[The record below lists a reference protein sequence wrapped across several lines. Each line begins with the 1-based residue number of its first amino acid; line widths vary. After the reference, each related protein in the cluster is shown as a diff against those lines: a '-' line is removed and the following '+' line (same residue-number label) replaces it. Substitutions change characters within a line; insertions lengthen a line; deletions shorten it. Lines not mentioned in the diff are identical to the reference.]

1 MSRRWSDVGR
11 ALAGVAVA
19 LVVSLVAATAGATS
33 PAPRVP
39 GGLEGVQEPGV
50 QAYKGKLVDESGKPI
65 SGIFPVTFKLYPG
78 LKAKKPVWSETMW
91 VAVDRGVYTVH
102 LGVAKP
108 LPARDDL
115 NRMVLGVDVKGVG
128 ELVREPFVPADVRPP
143 VLTAGAQKTPGVPQG
158 APIPMP
164 PQAGKS
170 GATGAAKYAD
180 TAGYA
185 VEADHAKNSDR
196 LMNLTVDDIV
206 RRAAEEGGGGGGAA
220 AAQTGTKVRI
230 GSSKRYGAQVGGTG
244 GAEYNEVCPKGY
256 VMVGMRGAAAN
267 LVDSFQIICAP
278 LE

>member
-1 MSRRWSDVGR
+1 M
-11 ALAGVAVA
+11 
-19 LVVSLVAATAGATS
+19 
-33 PAPRVP
+33 
-39 GGLEGVQEPGV
+39 EGVQEPGV

-65 SGIFPVTFKLYPG
+65 SGIFPVTFKLYAG
-78 LKAKKPVWSETMW
+78 LKAKKPVWSEMMW

-108 LPARDDL
+108 LPARSDL
-115 NRMVLGVDVKGVG
+115 DKMVLGVDVKGVG
-128 ELVREPFVPADVRPP
+128 ELVREPFIPADVRPP
-143 VLTAGAQKTPGVPQG
+143 VLTAGAQRGAGANQG
-158 APIPMP
+158 GAT
-164 PQAGKS
+164 AGGQTAGRS
-170 GATGAAKYAD
+170 GAIGGAKYAD

-206 RRAAEEGGGGGGAA
+206 RRAAEEGGGGGAA
-220 AAQTGTKVRI
+220 AAQAGTKVRI
-230 GSSKRYGAQVGGTG
+230 GSSKRYGTQVGGTG

>member
-1 MSRRWSDVGR
+1 
-11 ALAGVAVA
+11 
-19 LVVSLVAATAGATS
+19 
-33 PAPRVP
+33 
-39 GGLEGVQEPGV
+39 
-50 QAYKGKLVDESGKPI
+50 
-65 SGIFPVTFKLYPG
+65 
-78 LKAKKPVWSETMW
+78 
-91 VAVDRGVYTVH
+91 
-102 LGVAKP
+102 
-108 LPARDDL
+108 
-115 NRMVLGVDVKGVG
+115 
-128 ELVREPFVPADVRPP
+128 
-143 VLTAGAQKTPGVPQG
+143 
-158 APIPMP
+158 MP